1 MSCYK
6 IFYDKETK
14 CKMMQVVKD
23 RDEYLQ
29 LRDSSAQKAMVRQVR
44 NGNGNAKMRLLQMN
58 YSCLPTTNDDD
69 ALQPVLSQSKG
80 YDNDDLH
87 PGCGRLKGCSTPSNS
102 VGMDVDLHRD
112 DFTNEED
119 YQKALAEIPE
129 KVLAKK
135 DELGLL
141 MLERSATKGYHL
153 VFKRKAE
160 LSQED
165 NLRWASD
172 LLGVEFDKGAKD
184 ITRVFFTTTA
194 SEDDLLFLDDELFI
208 NEAMEKTR
216 LEGDTS
222 EAVSNPV
229 HTERSGGCAGIA
241 NTQPNMC
248 LEGTTSEV
256 GEQGTALQ
264 AEVSGSGVNPAASPS
279 SMQPVTDREQ
289 ARCSALQAPSDCNGT
304 HTPSPGTCAELCR
317 STGEGE
323 RSGGEGLFYHDIPYS
338 TIIAKYWELFNEG
351 KEPQEG
357 DRNVKTYE
365 LAMTIRHICDY
376 DQQKMEQIIPRY
388 DGFDMAEW
396 RQTIKNAVNE
406 PRKSTPY
413 RLKQLLKAVK
423 DERKMALI
431 APSDSP
437 KGEKG
442 VPERPKRMPELLK
455 LLSSKVPMKLKAMVE
470 EAVWPAMCAHLK
482 GVTFRYI
489 DGVIHEANIS
499 SPLIGRQSS
508 GKGAVNQP
516 IECLLADIT
525 ARDRENESRLL
536 DWRRRNQGK
545 GASKDKQPRPED
557 IVIQRLDDDL
567 TPAALSQALID
578 AETNGGKRVITKVD
592 EIELLNRIGNGKND
606 TVGVLVRYGW
616 DSARWGQRRVGLDS
630 VSGSYTVR
638 WVWNASCT
646 LKSARKFITNTW
658 IADGSLS
665 RLNVNA
671 LLLPKDD
678 HEMPKIGEYDEKFQN
693 DLKLYVDRLNAASG
707 LIECPQANRLAEEM
721 KQEHDRIADLCESE
735 GYRTFSYRA
744 VVIGWLKAMMLYI
757 ANGYKWDKTMAEYVR
772 YSVRR
777 DMYLKMYFFGQQI
790 EEEFEE
796 EERQQ
801 QHGPQNLLSTLPEEF
816 TMEDYLRM
824 RQAQGKRGDGKSTL
838 RTWKTRG
845 YIDYDEVTET
855 YVKR

>member
-1 MSCYK
+1 
-6 IFYDKETK
+6 
-14 CKMMQVVKD
+14 MMRPVTN

-29 LRDSSAQKAMVRQVR
+29 LRDSAKQKNIVDAVR
-44 NGNGNAKMRLLQMN
+44 NGDEKSKHRLLQMN
-58 YSCLPTTNDDD
+58 YSCMPNEDG
-69 ALQPVLSQSKG
+69 S
-80 YDNDDLH
+80 
-87 PGCGRLKGCSTPSNS
+87 LKGSTQMTTT
-102 VGMDVDLHRD
+102 VGMDVDHIAKEQMQEVKER
-112 DFTNEED
+112 
-119 YQKALAEIPE
+119 I
-129 KVLAKK
+129 LAKK

-141 MLERSATKGYHL
+141 MLELSARGEGYHL

-194 SEDDLLFLDDELFI
+194 SEEDLLYLDDELFI

-248 LEGTTSEV
+248 LEGTTSEG

-264 AEVSGSGVNPAASPS
+264 AGADSSGMNPAASPS

-816 TMEDYLRM
+816 TMDDYLRM

>member
-1 MSCYK
+1 
-6 IFYDKETK
+6 
-14 CKMMQVVKD
+14 MMRPVLTAA
-23 RDEYLQ
+23 EYRN
-29 LRDSSAQKAMVRQVR
+29 LRNTEKQKAIVSGVRK
-44 NGNGNAKMRLLQMN
+44 GDDKMKHRLLQMN
-58 YSCLPTTNDDD
+58 YSCMPNEDG
-69 ALQPVLSQSKG
+69 S
-80 YDNDDLH
+80 
-87 PGCGRLKGCSTPSNS
+87 LKGSTQMTTT
-102 VGMDVDLHRD
+102 VGMDVDHIAKEQMQEVKER
-112 DFTNEED
+112 
-119 YQKALAEIPE
+119 I
-129 KVLAKK
+129 LAKK

-141 MLERSATKGYHL
+141 MLELSARGEGYHL

-194 SEDDLLFLDDELFI
+194 SEEDLIYLDDELFV
-208 NEAMEKTR
+208 NEVAKT
-216 LEGDTS
+216 
-222 EAVSNPV
+222 
-229 HTERSGGCAGIA
+229 
-241 NTQPNMC
+241 C

-264 AEVSGSGVNPAASPS
+264 AGAESGGVNPAASSPSS
-279 SMQPVTDREQ
+279 SMQPVTELVASSHDNQGFENGDN
-289 ARCSALQAPSDCNGT
+289 ADNDSANALSSAM
-304 HTPSPGTCAELCR
+304 SPVP
-317 STGEGE
+317 
-323 RSGGEGLFYHDIPYS
+323 GLSYHDIPYS
-338 TIIAKYWELFNEG
+338 VIIAKYWELFNEG
-351 KEPQEG
+351 KEPAEG

-365 LAMTIRHICDY
+365 LAMTLRPICDY
-376 DQQKMEQIIPRY
+376 DQGMMERVIPRY
-388 DGFDMAEW
+388 DGFPKDEW
-396 RQTIKNAVNE
+396 RKTITNALNE
-406 PRKSTPY
+406 PRKSMPY

-482 GVTFRYI
+482 GVTFRYV

-525 ARDRENESRLL
+525 ARDKENESRLL

-671 LLLPKDD
+671 LLLSKDD
-678 HEMPKIGEYDEKFQN
+678 HEMPKIGEYDDKFQN

-816 TMEDYLRM
+816 TMDDYLRM

>member
-1 MSCYK
+1 
-6 IFYDKETK
+6 
-14 CKMMQVVKD
+14 MMRPVTN

-29 LRDSSAQKAMVRQVR
+29 LRDSAKQKNIVDAVR
-44 NGNGNAKMRLLQMN
+44 NGDEKSKHRLLQMN
-58 YSCLPTTNDDD
+58 YSCMPNEDG
-69 ALQPVLSQSKG
+69 S
-80 YDNDDLH
+80 
-87 PGCGRLKGCSTPSNS
+87 LKGSTQMTTT
-102 VGMDVDLHRD
+102 VGMDVDHIAKEQMQEVKER
-112 DFTNEED
+112 
-119 YQKALAEIPE
+119 I
-129 KVLAKK
+129 LAKK

-141 MLERSATKGYHL
+141 MLELSARGEGYHL

-194 SEDDLLFLDDELFI
+194 SEEDLIYLDDELFV
-208 NEAMEKTR
+208 NEVAKT
-216 LEGDTS
+216 
-222 EAVSNPV
+222 
-229 HTERSGGCAGIA
+229 
-241 NTQPNMC
+241 C

-264 AEVSGSGVNPAASPS
+264 AGAESGGVNPAASSPSS
-279 SMQPVTDREQ
+279 SMQPVTEIVASSHDNQGFENGDN
-289 ARCSALQAPSDCNGT
+289 ADNDSANALSSAM
-304 HTPSPGTCAELCR
+304 SPVPDL
-317 STGEGE
+317 S
-323 RSGGEGLFYHDIPYS
+323 YHDIPYS
-338 TIIAKYWELFNEG
+338 VIIAKYWELFNEG
-351 KEPQEG
+351 KEPAEG

-365 LAMTIRHICDY
+365 LAMTLRPICDY
-376 DQQKMEQIIPRY
+376 DQGMMERVIPRY
-388 DGFDMAEW
+388 DGFPKDEW
-396 RQTIKNAVNE
+396 RKTITNALNE
-406 PRKSTPY
+406 PRKSMPY

-525 ARDRENESRLL
+525 ARDKENESRLL

-671 LLLPKDD
+671 LLLSKDD
-678 HEMPKIGEYDEKFQN
+678 HEMPKIGEYDDKFQN
-693 DLKLYVDRLNAASG
+693 DLKLYVNRLNAASG

-816 TMEDYLRM
+816 TMDDYLRM

>member
-1 MSCYK
+1 
-6 IFYDKETK
+6 
-14 CKMMQVVKD
+14 MMRPVTN

-29 LRDSSAQKAMVRQVR
+29 LRDSAKQKNIIDAVR
-44 NGNGNAKMRLLQMN
+44 NGDEKSKHRLLQMN
-58 YSCLPTTNDDD
+58 YSCMPNEDG
-69 ALQPVLSQSKG
+69 S
-80 YDNDDLH
+80 
-87 PGCGRLKGCSTPSNS
+87 LKGSTRVTTT
-102 VGMDVDLHRD
+102 VGMDVDHIAKDQMQEVKERI
-112 DFTNEED
+112 
-119 YQKALAEIPE
+119 LAR
-129 KVLAKK
+129 K

-141 MLERSATKGYHL
+141 MLELSARGEGYHL

-194 SEDDLLFLDDELFI
+194 SEEDLLYLDDELFI

-222 EAVSNPV
+222 EAVRTPLAPEATPKNPV
-229 HTERSGGCAGIA
+229 HT
-241 NTQPNMC
+241 
-248 LEGTTSEV
+248 
-256 GEQGTALQ
+256 
-264 AEVSGSGVNPAASPS
+264 
-279 SMQPVTDREQ
+279 
-289 ARCSALQAPSDCNGT
+289 
-304 HTPSPGTCAELCR
+304 
-317 STGEGE
+317 E

>member
-1 MSCYK
+1 
-6 IFYDKETK
+6 
-14 CKMMQVVKD
+14 MMRPVLTAA
-23 RDEYLQ
+23 EYRN
-29 LRDSSAQKAMVRQVR
+29 LRNTEKQKAIVSGVRK
-44 NGNGNAKMRLLQMN
+44 GDDKMKHRLLQMN
-58 YSCLPTTNDDD
+58 YSCMPNEDG
-69 ALQPVLSQSKG
+69 S
-80 YDNDDLH
+80 
-87 PGCGRLKGCSTPSNS
+87 LKGSTQMTTT
-102 VGMDVDLHRD
+102 VGMDVDHIAKEQMQEVKER
-112 DFTNEED
+112 
-119 YQKALAEIPE
+119 I
-129 KVLAKK
+129 LAKK

-141 MLERSATKGYHL
+141 MLELSARGEGYHL

-194 SEDDLLFLDDELFI
+194 SEEDLIYLDDELFV
-208 NEAMEKTR
+208 NEVAKT
-216 LEGDTS
+216 
-222 EAVSNPV
+222 
-229 HTERSGGCAGIA
+229 
-241 NTQPNMC
+241 C

-264 AEVSGSGVNPAASPS
+264 AGAESGGVNPAASSPSS
-279 SMQPVTDREQ
+279 SMQPVTEIVASSHDNQGFENGDN
-289 ARCSALQAPSDCNGT
+289 ADNDSANALSSAM
-304 HTPSPGTCAELCR
+304 SPVP
-317 STGEGE
+317 
-323 RSGGEGLFYHDIPYS
+323 GLSYHDIPYS
-338 TIIAKYWELFNEG
+338 VIIAKYWELFNEG
-351 KEPQEG
+351 KEPAEG

-365 LAMTIRHICDY
+365 LAMTLRPICDY
-376 DQQKMEQIIPRY
+376 DQGMMERVIPRY
-388 DGFDMAEW
+388 DGFPKDEW
-396 RQTIKNAVNE
+396 RKTITNALNE
-406 PRKSTPY
+406 PRKSMPY

-482 GVTFRYI
+482 GVTFRYV

-525 ARDRENESRLL
+525 ARDKENESRLL

-578 AETNGGKRVITKVD
+578 AETNGGKRVITKGD

-671 LLLPKDD
+671 LLLSKDD
-678 HEMPKIGEYDEKFQN
+678 HEMPKIGEYDDKFQN
-693 DLKLYVDRLNAASG
+693 DLKLYVNRLNAASG

-816 TMEDYLRM
+816 TMDDYLRM

>member
-1 MSCYK
+1 
-6 IFYDKETK
+6 
-14 CKMMQVVKD
+14 MMRPVTN

-29 LRDSSAQKAMVRQVR
+29 LRDSAKQKNIVDAVR
-44 NGNGNAKMRLLQMN
+44 NGDEKSKHRLLQMN
-58 YSCLPTTNDDD
+58 YSCMPNEDG
-69 ALQPVLSQSKG
+69 S
-80 YDNDDLH
+80 
-87 PGCGRLKGCSTPSNS
+87 LKGSTRVTTT
-102 VGMDVDLHRD
+102 VGMDVDHIAKDQMQEVKERI
-112 DFTNEED
+112 
-119 YQKALAEIPE
+119 LAR
-129 KVLAKK
+129 K

-141 MLERSATKGYHL
+141 MLELSARGEGYHL
-153 VFKRKAE
+153 VFKRMAE

-194 SEDDLLFLDDELFI
+194 SEEDLLYLDDELFI

-222 EAVSNPV
+222 EAVGNPV

-248 LEGTTSEV
+248 LEGTTSEG

-264 AEVSGSGVNPAASPS
+264 AGADSSGMNPAASPS

>member
-1 MSCYK
+1 
-6 IFYDKETK
+6 
-14 CKMMQVVKD
+14 MMRPVTN

-29 LRDSSAQKAMVRQVR
+29 LRDSAKQKNIIDAVR
-44 NGNGNAKMRLLQMN
+44 NGDEKSKHRLLQMN
-58 YSCLPTTNDDD
+58 YSCMPNEDG
-69 ALQPVLSQSKG
+69 S
-80 YDNDDLH
+80 
-87 PGCGRLKGCSTPSNS
+87 LKGSIRVTTT
-102 VGMDVDLHRD
+102 VGMDVDHIAKDQMQEVKERI
-112 DFTNEED
+112 
-119 YQKALAEIPE
+119 LAR
-129 KVLAKK
+129 K

-141 MLERSATKGYHL
+141 MLELSARGEGYHL
-153 VFKRKAE
+153 VFKRMAE

-194 SEDDLLFLDDELFI
+194 SQEDLLYLDDELFI

-222 EAVSNPV
+222 EAVRTPLAPEATPKNPV

-248 LEGTTSEV
+248 LEGTTSE
-256 GEQGTALQ
+256 GSEQGTALQ
-264 AEVSGSGVNPAASPS
+264 AGAESGGMNPAASSPAS
-279 SMQPVTDREQ
+279 SMQPVTEIV
-289 ARCSALQAPSDCNGT
+289 ASSHNIAETSGT
-304 HTPSPGTCAELCR
+304 SGNKGNHTPSPGTCAELCR

>member
-1 MSCYK
+1 MSCHVIY
-6 IFYDKETK
+6 YENGA
-14 CKMMQVVKD
+14 KMMRPVLTAA
-23 RDEYLQ
+23 EYRN
-29 LRDSSAQKAMVRQVR
+29 LRNTEKQKAIVSGVRK
-44 NGNGNAKMRLLQMN
+44 GDDKMKHRLLQMN
-58 YSCLPTTNDDD
+58 YSCMPNEDG
-69 ALQPVLSQSKG
+69 S
-80 YDNDDLH
+80 
-87 PGCGRLKGCSTPSNS
+87 LKGSTRMTTT
-102 VGMDVDLHRD
+102 VGMDVDHIAK
-112 DFTNEED
+112 EQMQEV
-119 YQKALAEIPE
+119 KEHI
-129 KVLAKK
+129 LAKK

-141 MLERSATKGYHL
+141 MLELSARGEGFHL

-165 NLRWASD
+165 NLRLASD

-194 SEDDLLFLDDELFI
+194 SEEDLLYLSDELFE

-229 HTERSGGCAGIA
+229 H
-241 NTQPNMC
+241 
-248 LEGTTSEV
+248 V
-256 GEQGTALQ
+256 
-264 AEVSGSGVNPAASPS
+264 
-279 SMQPVTDREQ
+279 
-289 ARCSALQAPSDCNGT
+289 
-304 HTPSPGTCAELCR
+304 
-317 STGEGE
+317 E

-388 DGFDMAEW
+388 DGFDEAEW

-431 APSDSP
+431 APSEFP

-482 GVTFRYI
+482 GVTFRYV

-525 ARDRENESRLL
+525 ARDKENESRLL

-678 HEMPKIGEYDEKFQN
+678 HEMPKIGEYDDKFQN

-816 TMEDYLRM
+816 TMDDYLQM
-824 RQAQGKRGDGKSTL
+824 RRAQGKRGDGKSTL

-845 YIDYDEVTET
+845 YIDYDEVTES
-855 YVKR
+855 YRKLKVKSEG

>member
-1 MSCYK
+1 
-6 IFYDKETK
+6 
-14 CKMMQVVKD
+14 MMRPVTN

-29 LRDSSAQKAMVRQVR
+29 LRDSAKQKNIVDAVR
-44 NGNGNAKMRLLQMN
+44 NGDEKSKHRLLQMN
-58 YSCLPTTNDDD
+58 YSCMPNEDG
-69 ALQPVLSQSKG
+69 S
-80 YDNDDLH
+80 
-87 PGCGRLKGCSTPSNS
+87 LKGSTRMTTT
-102 VGMDVDLHRD
+102 VGMDVDHIAKEQMQEVKER
-112 DFTNEED
+112 
-119 YQKALAEIPE
+119 I
-129 KVLAKK
+129 LAKK

-141 MLERSATKGYHL
+141 MLELSARGEGYHL

-194 SEDDLLFLDDELFI
+194 SEEDLIYLDDELFV
-208 NEAMEKTR
+208 NEVAKTC
-216 LEGDTS
+216 LEGTTAKRSVTGGNALGFETS
-222 EAVSNPV
+222 
-229 HTERSGGCAGIA
+229 H
-241 NTQPNMC
+241 PNKC

-264 AEVSGSGVNPAASPS
+264 AGAESGGVNPAASSPSS
-279 SMQPVTDREQ
+279 SMQPVTEIVASSHDNQGFENGDN
-289 ARCSALQAPSDCNGT
+289 ADNDSANALSSAM
-304 HTPSPGTCAELCR
+304 SPVP
-317 STGEGE
+317 
-323 RSGGEGLFYHDIPYS
+323 GLSYHDIPYS
-338 TIIAKYWELFNEG
+338 VIIAKYWELFNEG
-351 KEPQEG
+351 KEPAEG

-365 LAMTIRHICDY
+365 LAMTLRPICDY
-376 DQQKMEQIIPRY
+376 DQGMMERVIPRY
-388 DGFDMAEW
+388 DGFPKDEW
-396 RQTIKNAVNE
+396 RKTITNALNE
-406 PRKSTPY
+406 PRKSMPY

-482 GVTFRYI
+482 GVTFRYV

-525 ARDRENESRLL
+525 ARDKENESRLL

-671 LLLPKDD
+671 LLLSKDD

-693 DLKLYVDRLNAASG
+693 DLKLYVNRLNAASG

-816 TMEDYLRM
+816 TMDDYLRM

>member
-1 MSCYK
+1 
-6 IFYDKETK
+6 
-14 CKMMQVVKD
+14 MMRPVTN

-29 LRDSSAQKAMVRQVR
+29 LRDSAKQKNIVDAVR
-44 NGNGNAKMRLLQMN
+44 NGDEKSKHRLLQMN
-58 YSCLPTTNDDD
+58 YSCMPNEDG
-69 ALQPVLSQSKG
+69 S
-80 YDNDDLH
+80 
-87 PGCGRLKGCSTPSNS
+87 LKGSTRMTTT
-102 VGMDVDLHRD
+102 VGMDVDHIAKEQMQEVKER
-112 DFTNEED
+112 
-119 YQKALAEIPE
+119 I
-129 KVLAKK
+129 LAKK

-141 MLERSATKGYHL
+141 MLELSARGEGYHL

-194 SEDDLLFLDDELFI
+194 SEEDLIYLDDELFV
-208 NEAMEKTR
+208 NEVAKTC
-216 LEGDTS
+216 LEGTTAKRSVTGGNALGFETS
-222 EAVSNPV
+222 
-229 HTERSGGCAGIA
+229 H
-241 NTQPNMC
+241 PNKC

-264 AEVSGSGVNPAASPS
+264 AGAESGGVNPAASSPSS
-279 SMQPVTDREQ
+279 SMQPVTEIVASSHDNQGFENGDN
-289 ARCSALQAPSDCNGT
+289 ADNDSANALSSAM
-304 HTPSPGTCAELCR
+304 SPVP
-317 STGEGE
+317 
-323 RSGGEGLFYHDIPYS
+323 GLSYHDIPYS
-338 TIIAKYWELFNEG
+338 VIIAKYWELFNEG
-351 KEPQEG
+351 KEPAEG

-365 LAMTIRHICDY
+365 LAMTLRPICDY
-376 DQQKMEQIIPRY
+376 DQGMMERVIPRY
-388 DGFDMAEW
+388 DGFPKDEW
-396 RQTIKNAVNE
+396 RKTITNALNE
-406 PRKSTPY
+406 PRKSMPY

-482 GVTFRYI
+482 GVTFRYV

-525 ARDRENESRLL
+525 ARDKENESRLL

-671 LLLPKDD
+671 LLLSKDD
-678 HEMPKIGEYDEKFQN
+678 HEMPKIGEYDDKFQN
-693 DLKLYVDRLNAASG
+693 DLKLYVNRLNAASG

-816 TMEDYLRM
+816 TMDDYLRM

>member
-1 MSCYK
+1 MSCYT
-6 IFYDKETK
+6 IYYNEGA
-14 CKMMQVVKD
+14 KMMRPVTN

-29 LRDSSAQKAMVRQVR
+29 LRDSAKQKNIVDAVR
-44 NGNGNAKMRLLQMN
+44 NGDEKSKHRLLQMN
-58 YSCLPTTNDDD
+58 YSCMPNEDG
-69 ALQPVLSQSKG
+69 S
-80 YDNDDLH
+80 
-87 PGCGRLKGCSTPSNS
+87 LKGSTQMTTT
-102 VGMDVDLHRD
+102 VGMDVDHIAKDQMQEVKER
-112 DFTNEED
+112 
-119 YQKALAEIPE
+119 I
-129 KVLAKK
+129 LAKK

-141 MLERSATKGYHL
+141 MLELSARGEGYHL

-194 SEDDLLFLDDELFI
+194 SEEDLIYLDDELFV
-208 NEAMEKTR
+208 NEVAKTC
-216 LEGDTS
+216 LEGTTAKRSVTGGNALGFETS
-222 EAVSNPV
+222 
-229 HTERSGGCAGIA
+229 H
-241 NTQPNMC
+241 PNKC

-264 AEVSGSGVNPAASPS
+264 AGAESGGVNPAASSPSS
-279 SMQPVTDREQ
+279 SMQPVTEIVASSHDNQGFENGDN
-289 ARCSALQAPSDCNGT
+289 ADNDSANALSSAM
-304 HTPSPGTCAELCR
+304 SPVP
-317 STGEGE
+317 
-323 RSGGEGLFYHDIPYS
+323 GLSYHDIPYS
-338 TIIAKYWELFNEG
+338 VIIAKYWELFNEG
-351 KEPQEG
+351 KEPAEG

-365 LAMTIRHICDY
+365 LAMTLRPICDY
-376 DQQKMEQIIPRY
+376 DQGMMERVIPRY
-388 DGFDMAEW
+388 DGFPKDEW
-396 RQTIKNAVNE
+396 RKTITNALNE
-406 PRKSTPY
+406 PRKSMPY

-482 GVTFRYI
+482 GVTFRYV

-525 ARDRENESRLL
+525 ARDKENESRLL

-671 LLLPKDD
+671 LLLSKDD
-678 HEMPKIGEYDEKFQN
+678 HEMPKIGEYDDKFQN
-693 DLKLYVDRLNAASG
+693 DLKLYVNRLNAASG

-816 TMEDYLRM
+816 TMDDYLRM

>member
-1 MSCYK
+1 
-6 IFYDKETK
+6 
-14 CKMMQVVKD
+14 MMRPVTN

-29 LRDSSAQKAMVRQVR
+29 FRDSAKQKNIVDAVR
-44 NGNGNAKMRLLQMN
+44 NGDEKSKHRLLQMTYTCMPN
-58 YSCLPTTNDDD
+58 EDGS
-69 ALQPVLSQSKG
+69 
-80 YDNDDLH
+80 
-87 PGCGRLKGCSTPSNS
+87 LKGSTQMTTT
-102 VGMDVDLHRD
+102 VGMDVDHIAKEQMQEVKER
-112 DFTNEED
+112 
-119 YQKALAEIPE
+119 I
-129 KVLAKK
+129 LAKK

-141 MLERSATKGYHL
+141 MLELSARGEGYHL

-165 NLRWASD
+165 NLRLASD

-194 SEDDLLFLDDELFI
+194 SEEDLIYLDDELFV
-208 NEAMEKTR
+208 NEVAKT
-216 LEGDTS
+216 
-222 EAVSNPV
+222 
-229 HTERSGGCAGIA
+229 
-241 NTQPNMC
+241 C

-256 GEQGTALQ
+256 SEQGTALQ
-264 AEVSGSGVNPAASPS
+264 AGAESGGVNPAASSPSS
-279 SMQPVTDREQ
+279 SMQPVTEIVASSHDNQGFENGDN
-289 ARCSALQAPSDCNGT
+289 ADNDSANALSSAM
-304 HTPSPGTCAELCR
+304 SPVPDL
-317 STGEGE
+317 S
-323 RSGGEGLFYHDIPYS
+323 YHDIPYS
-338 TIIAKYWELFNEG
+338 VIIAKYWELFNEG
-351 KEPQEG
+351 KEPAEG

-365 LAMTIRHICDY
+365 LAMTLRPICDY
-376 DQQKMEQIIPRY
+376 DQGMMERVIPRY
-388 DGFDMAEW
+388 DGFPKDEW
-396 RQTIKNAVNE
+396 RKTITNALNE
-406 PRKSTPY
+406 PRKSMPY

-455 LLSSKVPMKLKAMVE
+455 LLSAKVPMTLKAMVE

-525 ARDRENESRLL
+525 ARDKENESRLL

-665 RLNVNA
+665 RLNVPA
-671 LLLPKDD
+671 CLLPT
-678 HEMPKIGEYDEKFQN
+678 EALALPPRGEYDE
-693 DLKLYVDRLNAASG
+693 
-707 LIECPQANRLAEEM
+707 
-721 KQEHDRIADLCESE
+721 
-735 GYRTFSYRA
+735 
-744 VVIGWLKAMMLYI
+744 
-757 ANGYKWDKTMAEYVR
+757 
-772 YSVRR
+772 
-777 DMYLKMYFFGQQI
+777 
-790 EEEFEE
+790 
-796 EERQQ
+796 
-801 QHGPQNLLSTLPEEF
+801 
-816 TMEDYLRM
+816 
-824 RQAQGKRGDGKSTL
+824 
-838 RTWKTRG
+838 
-845 YIDYDEVTET
+845 
-855 YVKR
+855 

>member
-1 MSCYK
+1 
-6 IFYDKETK
+6 
-14 CKMMQVVKD
+14 MMRPVTN

-29 LRDSSAQKAMVRQVR
+29 LRDSAKQKNIVDAVR
-44 NGNGNAKMRLLQMN
+44 NGDDKMKHRLLQMN
-58 YSCLPTTNDDD
+58 YSCMPNEDG
-69 ALQPVLSQSKG
+69 S
-80 YDNDDLH
+80 
-87 PGCGRLKGCSTPSNS
+87 LKGSTQMTTT
-102 VGMDVDLHRD
+102 VGMDVDHIAKEQMQEVKER
-112 DFTNEED
+112 
-119 YQKALAEIPE
+119 I
-129 KVLAKK
+129 LAKK

-141 MLERSATKGYHL
+141 MLELSARGEGYHL

-194 SEDDLLFLDDELFI
+194 SEEDLIYLDDELFV
-208 NEAMEKTR
+208 NEVAKT
-216 LEGDTS
+216 
-222 EAVSNPV
+222 
-229 HTERSGGCAGIA
+229 
-241 NTQPNMC
+241 C

-264 AEVSGSGVNPAASPS
+264 AGAESGGVNPAASSPSS
-279 SMQPVTDREQ
+279 SMQPVTEIVASSHDNQGFENGDN
-289 ARCSALQAPSDCNGT
+289 ADNDSANALSSAM
-304 HTPSPGTCAELCR
+304 SPVP
-317 STGEGE
+317 
-323 RSGGEGLFYHDIPYS
+323 GLSYHDIPYS
-338 TIIAKYWELFNEG
+338 VIIAKYWELFNEG
-351 KEPQEG
+351 KEPAEG

-365 LAMTIRHICDY
+365 LAMTLRPICDY
-376 DQQKMEQIIPRY
+376 DQGMMERVIPRY
-388 DGFDMAEW
+388 DGFPKDEW
-396 RQTIKNAVNE
+396 RKTITNALNE
-406 PRKSTPY
+406 PRKSMPY

-482 GVTFRYI
+482 GVTFRYV

-525 ARDRENESRLL
+525 ARDKENESRLL

-671 LLLPKDD
+671 LLLSKDD
-678 HEMPKIGEYDEKFQN
+678 HEMPKIGEYDDKFQN
-693 DLKLYVDRLNAASG
+693 DLKLYVNRLNAASG

-816 TMEDYLRM
+816 TMDDYLRM

>member
-1 MSCYK
+1 
-6 IFYDKETK
+6 
-14 CKMMQVVKD
+14 MMRPVTN

-29 LRDSSAQKAMVRQVR
+29 LRDSAKQKNIVDAVR
-44 NGNGNAKMRLLQMN
+44 NGDDKMKHRLLQMN
-58 YSCLPTTNDDD
+58 YSCMPNEDG
-69 ALQPVLSQSKG
+69 S
-80 YDNDDLH
+80 
-87 PGCGRLKGCSTPSNS
+87 LKGSTRVTTT
-102 VGMDVDLHRD
+102 VGMDVDHIAKEQMQEVKER
-112 DFTNEED
+112 
-119 YQKALAEIPE
+119 I
-129 KVLAKK
+129 LAKK

-141 MLERSATKGYHL
+141 MLELSARGEGYHL

-194 SEDDLLFLDDELFI
+194 SEEDLIYLDDELFV
-208 NEAMEKTR
+208 NEVAKTC
-216 LEGDTS
+216 LEGTTAKRSVTGGNALGFETS
-222 EAVSNPV
+222 
-229 HTERSGGCAGIA
+229 H
-241 NTQPNMC
+241 PNKC

-264 AEVSGSGVNPAASPS
+264 AGAESGGVNPAASSPSS
-279 SMQPVTDREQ
+279 SMQPVTEIVASSHDNQGFENGDN
-289 ARCSALQAPSDCNGT
+289 ADNDGANALSSAM
-304 HTPSPGTCAELCR
+304 SPVP
-317 STGEGE
+317 
-323 RSGGEGLFYHDIPYS
+323 GLSYHDIPYS
-338 TIIAKYWELFNEG
+338 VIIAKYWELFNEG
-351 KEPQEG
+351 KEPAEG

-365 LAMTIRHICDY
+365 LAMTLRPICDY
-376 DQQKMEQIIPRY
+376 DQGMMERVIPRY
-388 DGFDMAEW
+388 DGFPKDEW
-396 RQTIKNAVNE
+396 RKTITNALNE
-406 PRKSTPY
+406 PRKSMPY

-482 GVTFRYI
+482 GVTFRYV

-525 ARDRENESRLL
+525 ARDKENESRLL

-671 LLLPKDD
+671 LLLSKDD
-678 HEMPKIGEYDEKFQN
+678 HEMPKIGEYDDKFQN

-816 TMEDYLRM
+816 TMDDYLRM

>member
-1 MSCYK
+1 
-6 IFYDKETK
+6 
-14 CKMMQVVKD
+14 MMRPVTN

-29 LRDSSAQKAMVRQVR
+29 LRDSAKQKNIVDAVR
-44 NGNGNAKMRLLQMN
+44 NGDEKSKHRLLQMN
-58 YSCLPTTNDDD
+58 YSCMPNEDG
-69 ALQPVLSQSKG
+69 S
-80 YDNDDLH
+80 
-87 PGCGRLKGCSTPSNS
+87 LKGSIRVTTT
-102 VGMDVDLHRD
+102 VGMDVDHIAKDQMQEVKERI
-112 DFTNEED
+112 
-119 YQKALAEIPE
+119 LAR
-129 KVLAKK
+129 K

-141 MLERSATKGYHL
+141 MLELSARGEGYHL

-194 SEDDLLFLDDELFI
+194 SEEDLLYLDDELFI

-222 EAVSNPV
+222 EAVRTPLAPEATPKNPV

-248 LEGTTSEV
+248 LEGTTSEG

-264 AEVSGSGVNPAASPS
+264 AGADSSGMNPAASSPAS
-279 SMQPVTDREQ
+279 SMQPVTEIV
-289 ARCSALQAPSDCNGT
+289 ASSHNIAETSGT
-304 HTPSPGTCAELCR
+304 SGNKGNQTPSPGTCAELCR

>member
-1 MSCYK
+1 
-6 IFYDKETK
+6 
-14 CKMMQVVKD
+14 MMRPVTN

-29 LRDSSAQKAMVRQVR
+29 LRDSAKQKNIVDAVR
-44 NGNGNAKMRLLQMN
+44 NGDDKMKHRLLQMN
-58 YSCLPTTNDDD
+58 YSCMPNEDG
-69 ALQPVLSQSKG
+69 S
-80 YDNDDLH
+80 
-87 PGCGRLKGCSTPSNS
+87 LKGSTRVTTT
-102 VGMDVDLHRD
+102 VGMDVDHIAKDQMQEVKERI
-112 DFTNEED
+112 
-119 YQKALAEIPE
+119 LAR
-129 KVLAKK
+129 K

-141 MLERSATKGYHL
+141 MLELSARGEGYHL

-194 SEDDLLFLDDELFI
+194 SEVDLLYLDDELFI

-222 EAVSNPV
+222 EAVGNPV

-248 LEGTTSEV
+248 LEGTTSEG

-264 AEVSGSGVNPAASPS
+264 AGADSSGMNPAASPS

-304 HTPSPGTCAELCR
+304 QTPSPGTCAELCR

>member
-1 MSCYK
+1 
-6 IFYDKETK
+6 
-14 CKMMQVVKD
+14 MMRPVLTAA
-23 RDEYLQ
+23 EYRN
-29 LRDSSAQKAMVRQVR
+29 LRNTEKQKAIVSGVRK
-44 NGNGNAKMRLLQMN
+44 GDDKMKHRLLQMN
-58 YSCLPTTNDDD
+58 YSCMPNEDG
-69 ALQPVLSQSKG
+69 S
-80 YDNDDLH
+80 
-87 PGCGRLKGCSTPSNS
+87 LKGSTQMTTT
-102 VGMDVDLHRD
+102 VGMDVDHIAKEQMQEVKER
-112 DFTNEED
+112 
-119 YQKALAEIPE
+119 I
-129 KVLAKK
+129 LAKK

-141 MLERSATKGYHL
+141 MLELSARGEGYHL

-194 SEDDLLFLDDELFI
+194 SEEDLIYLDDELFV
-208 NEAMEKTR
+208 NEVAKT
-216 LEGDTS
+216 
-222 EAVSNPV
+222 
-229 HTERSGGCAGIA
+229 
-241 NTQPNMC
+241 C

-264 AEVSGSGVNPAASPS
+264 AGAESGGVNPAASSPSS
-279 SMQPVTDREQ
+279 SMQPVTEIVASSHDNQGFENGDN
-289 ARCSALQAPSDCNGT
+289 ADNDSANALSSAM
-304 HTPSPGTCAELCR
+304 SPVP
-317 STGEGE
+317 
-323 RSGGEGLFYHDIPYS
+323 GLSYHDIPYS
-338 TIIAKYWELFNEG
+338 VIIAKYWELFNEG
-351 KEPQEG
+351 KEPAEG

-365 LAMTIRHICDY
+365 LAMTLRPICDY
-376 DQQKMEQIIPRY
+376 DQGMMERVIPRY
-388 DGFDMAEW
+388 DGFPKDEW
-396 RQTIKNAVNE
+396 RKTITNALNE
-406 PRKSTPY
+406 PRKSMPY

-482 GVTFRYI
+482 GVTFRYV

-525 ARDRENESRLL
+525 ARDKENESRLL

-671 LLLPKDD
+671 LLLSKDD
-678 HEMPKIGEYDEKFQN
+678 HEMPKIGEYDDKFQN

-816 TMEDYLRM
+816 TMDDYLRM

>member
-1 MSCYK
+1 
-6 IFYDKETK
+6 
-14 CKMMQVVKD
+14 MMRPVTN

-29 LRDSSAQKAMVRQVR
+29 LRDSAKQKNIVDAVR
-44 NGNGNAKMRLLQMN
+44 NGDDKMKHRLLQMN
-58 YSCLPTTNDDD
+58 YSCMPNEDG
-69 ALQPVLSQSKG
+69 S
-80 YDNDDLH
+80 
-87 PGCGRLKGCSTPSNS
+87 LKGSTQMTTT
-102 VGMDVDLHRD
+102 VGMDVDHIAKEQMQEVKER
-112 DFTNEED
+112 
-119 YQKALAEIPE
+119 I
-129 KVLAKK
+129 LAKK

-141 MLERSATKGYHL
+141 MLELSARGEGYHL

-194 SEDDLLFLDDELFI
+194 SEEDLIYLDDELFV
-208 NEAMEKTR
+208 NEVAKT
-216 LEGDTS
+216 
-222 EAVSNPV
+222 
-229 HTERSGGCAGIA
+229 
-241 NTQPNMC
+241 C

-264 AEVSGSGVNPAASPS
+264 AGAESGGVNPAASSPSS
-279 SMQPVTDREQ
+279 SMQPVTEIVASSHDNQGFENGDN
-289 ARCSALQAPSDCNGT
+289 ADNDSANALSSAM
-304 HTPSPGTCAELCR
+304 SPVPDL
-317 STGEGE
+317 S
-323 RSGGEGLFYHDIPYS
+323 YHDIPYS
-338 TIIAKYWELFNEG
+338 VIIAKYWELFNEG
-351 KEPQEG
+351 KEPAEG

-365 LAMTIRHICDY
+365 LAMTLRPICDY
-376 DQQKMEQIIPRY
+376 DQGMMERVIPRY
-388 DGFDMAEW
+388 DGFPKDEW
-396 RQTIKNAVNE
+396 RKTITNALNE
-406 PRKSTPY
+406 PRKSMPY

-482 GVTFRYI
+482 GVTFRYV

-525 ARDRENESRLL
+525 ARDKENESRLL

-671 LLLPKDD
+671 LLLSKDD
-678 HEMPKIGEYDEKFQN
+678 HEMPKIGEYDDKFQN

-816 TMEDYLRM
+816 TMDDYLRM

>member
-1 MSCYK
+1 MSCYT
-6 IFYDKETK
+6 IYYNEGA
-14 CKMMQVVKD
+14 KMMRPVTN

-29 LRDSSAQKAMVRQVR
+29 LRDSAKQKNIVDAVR
-44 NGNGNAKMRLLQMN
+44 NGDDKMKHRLLQMN
-58 YSCLPTTNDDD
+58 YSCMPNEDG
-69 ALQPVLSQSKG
+69 S
-80 YDNDDLH
+80 
-87 PGCGRLKGCSTPSNS
+87 LKGSTRVTTT
-102 VGMDVDLHRD
+102 VGMDVDHIAKEQMQEVKER
-112 DFTNEED
+112 
-119 YQKALAEIPE
+119 I
-129 KVLAKK
+129 LAKK

-141 MLERSATKGYHL
+141 MLELSARGEGYHL

-194 SEDDLLFLDDELFI
+194 SEEDLIYLDDELFV
-208 NEAMEKTR
+208 NEVAKTC
-216 LEGDTS
+216 LEGTTAKRSVTGGNALGFETS
-222 EAVSNPV
+222 
-229 HTERSGGCAGIA
+229 H
-241 NTQPNMC
+241 PNKC

-264 AEVSGSGVNPAASPS
+264 AGAESGGVNPAASSPSS
-279 SMQPVTDREQ
+279 SMQPVTEIVASSHDNQGFENGDN
-289 ARCSALQAPSDCNGT
+289 ADNDSANALSSAM
-304 HTPSPGTCAELCR
+304 SPVP
-317 STGEGE
+317 
-323 RSGGEGLFYHDIPYS
+323 GLSYHDIPYS
-338 TIIAKYWELFNEG
+338 VIIAKYWELFNEG
-351 KEPQEG
+351 KEPAEG

-365 LAMTIRHICDY
+365 LAMTLRPICDY
-376 DQQKMEQIIPRY
+376 DQGMMERVIPRY
-388 DGFDMAEW
+388 DGFPKDEW
-396 RQTIKNAVNE
+396 RKTITNALNE
-406 PRKSTPY
+406 PRKSMPY

-482 GVTFRYI
+482 GVTFRYV

-525 ARDRENESRLL
+525 ARDKENESRLL

-567 TPAALSQALID
+567 TPAAMSQALID

-671 LLLPKDD
+671 LLLSKDD
-678 HEMPKIGEYDEKFQN
+678 HEMPKIGEYDDKFQN

-816 TMEDYLRM
+816 TMDDYLRM

>member
-1 MSCYK
+1 
-6 IFYDKETK
+6 
-14 CKMMQVVKD
+14 MMRPVLTAA
-23 RDEYLQ
+23 EYRN
-29 LRDSSAQKAMVRQVR
+29 LRNTEKQKAIVSGVRK
-44 NGNGNAKMRLLQMN
+44 GDDKMKHRLLQMN
-58 YSCLPTTNDDD
+58 YSCMPNEDG
-69 ALQPVLSQSKG
+69 S
-80 YDNDDLH
+80 
-87 PGCGRLKGCSTPSNS
+87 LKGSTQMTTT
-102 VGMDVDLHRD
+102 VGMDVDHIAKEQMQEVKER
-112 DFTNEED
+112 
-119 YQKALAEIPE
+119 I
-129 KVLAKK
+129 LAKK

-141 MLERSATKGYHL
+141 MLELSARGEGYHL

-194 SEDDLLFLDDELFI
+194 SEEDLIYLDDELFV
-208 NEAMEKTR
+208 NEVAKT
-216 LEGDTS
+216 
-222 EAVSNPV
+222 
-229 HTERSGGCAGIA
+229 
-241 NTQPNMC
+241 C

-264 AEVSGSGVNPAASPS
+264 AGAESGGVNPAASSPSS
-279 SMQPVTDREQ
+279 SMQPVTEIVASSHDNQGFENGDNTDND
-289 ARCSALQAPSDCNGT
+289 SANALSSAM
-304 HTPSPGTCAELCR
+304 SPVP
-317 STGEGE
+317 
-323 RSGGEGLFYHDIPYS
+323 GLSYHDIPYS
-338 TIIAKYWELFNEG
+338 VIIAKYWELFNEG
-351 KEPQEG
+351 KEPAEG

-365 LAMTIRHICDY
+365 LAMTLRPICDY
-376 DQQKMEQIIPRY
+376 DQGMMERVIPRY
-388 DGFDMAEW
+388 DGFPKDEW
-396 RQTIKNAVNE
+396 RKTITNALNE
-406 PRKSTPY
+406 PRKSMPY

-482 GVTFRYI
+482 GVTFRYV

-525 ARDRENESRLL
+525 ARDKENESRLL

-671 LLLPKDD
+671 LLLSKDD
-678 HEMPKIGEYDEKFQN
+678 HEMPKIGEYDDKFQN

-816 TMEDYLRM
+816 TMDDYLRM

>member
-1 MSCYK
+1 
-6 IFYDKETK
+6 
-14 CKMMQVVKD
+14 MMRPVTN

-29 LRDSSAQKAMVRQVR
+29 LRDSAKQKNIIDAVR
-44 NGNGNAKMRLLQMN
+44 NGDEKSKHRLLQMN
-58 YSCLPTTNDDD
+58 YSCMPNEDG
-69 ALQPVLSQSKG
+69 S
-80 YDNDDLH
+80 
-87 PGCGRLKGCSTPSNS
+87 LKGSTRVTTT
-102 VGMDVDLHRD
+102 VGMDVDHIAKDQMQEVKERI
-112 DFTNEED
+112 
-119 YQKALAEIPE
+119 LAR
-129 KVLAKK
+129 K

-141 MLERSATKGYHL
+141 MLELSARGEGYHL

-194 SEDDLLFLDDELFI
+194 SEEDLLYLDDELFI
-208 NEAMEKTR
+208 NEAMAKTR

-248 LEGTTSEV
+248 LEGTTSE
-256 GEQGTALQ
+256 GSEQGTALQ
-264 AEVSGSGVNPAASPS
+264 AGADSSGMNPAASPS

-304 HTPSPGTCAELCR
+304 QTPSPGTCAELCR

-482 GVTFRYI
+482 GVTFRYV

-525 ARDRENESRLL
+525 ARDKENESRLL

-671 LLLPKDD
+671 LLLSKDD
-678 HEMPKIGEYDEKFQN
+678 HEMPKIGEYDDKFQN

-816 TMEDYLRM
+816 TMDDYLRM